1 LTVTIFSWQGFGVFS
16 YASKLQREKDFF
28 FEENGKWIYKHVEVD
43 FDGAIPINYKI

>member
-1 LTVTIFSWQGFGVFS
+1 MAGLWSILIC
-16 YASKLQREKDFF
+16 LQIATGKGYF